1 MGCLPCF
8 DIRPSHLHST
18 KTQEF
23 VPFCHWRSIST
34 AKCVLSGAK
43 GRAQEACGI
52 DQLRGGLQAGIEGDV
67 HAMHSLWETHKME
80 EEWGILLIDANNY
93 SIEINSTVIRHEWQ
107 SGASFCFNC

>member
-1 MGCLPCF
+1 MGCLPYF
-8 DIRPSHLHST
+8 DGWPQNVGVRPIAIGEVL
-18 KTQEF
+18 
-23 VPFCHWRSIST
+23 RRLI